1 MNSVILRIV
10 LLPSITP
17 LSFVQ
22 YLTAAILTKL
32 YPDSDEMKKEVLAA
46 KIEVKTEGEACNIN
60 GYETNLWVA
69 KV

>member
-1 MNSVILRIV
+1 
-10 LLPSITP
+10 
-17 LSFVQ
+17 
-22 YLTAAILTKL
+22 
-32 YPDSDEMKKEVLAA
+32 MKKEVLAA